1 MQDADFIIVGAGTA
15 GLVLA
20 SRLIQET
27 SARVLVLEVGPRY
40 PKWALDAPLAG
51 LRLRKAWSWTTQTV
65 PQKGLGGRT
74 IPIPMG
80 RLAGGTSAVNA
91 MIAAIGPSADFDA
104 WEKAGC
110 TGWEWEALLP
120 FWERATLANKQGIM
134 PVNPPTFVSDFSHA
148 FLEACQQEGCQKVE
162 NLTGS
167 PSETC
172 GLFDVFQQKG
182 KRISTAHALKP
193 LQLSNRFQ
201 IMTGKEVSRILL
213 EGEKVIGVEVGEG
226 RSRNI
231 IRTRHGVVISAGAF
245 FSPQILQ
252 RSGIGPARL
261 LSSARLKVQVDLPG
275 VGLNLQDHFGAPVV
289 IQSTK
294 LSPGRKS
301 RWISA
306 ALRYLFFGTGV
317 MASNCCEAGCFF
329 SGQRNSPDLELL
341 TLFQTNRHPHA
352 VELASILM
360 HPESKG
366 TVTIDPRNPSGPPL
380 IDPQYLTA
388 PGDADLILKGVERIR
403 SIVNRPALRQFGLTT
418 EILPGSM
425 ELGEFLRL
433 HASTYHHPVGTCRMG
448 SDDLAVV
455 DPGLKVRGV
464 NNLWVVDN
472 SIIPAIPAAHTAAT
486 AIVIAE
492 KAADLLKKDIS
503 RI

>member
-1 MQDADFIIVGAGTA
+1 MQDPDLIIVGAGTA

-20 SRLIQET
+20 NRLIQET
-27 SARVLVLEVGPRY
+27 NARVLLFEAGPQY

-51 LRLRKAWSWTTQTV
+51 LRLRKAWSWTTSTV
-65 PQKGLGGRT
+65 PQKELGGRT

-91 MIAAIGPSADFDA
+91 MIAAIGPSTDFDA
-104 WEKAGC
+104 WAKAGC
-110 TGWEWEALLP
+110 TGWEWEELRP
-120 FWERATLANKQGIM
+120 YWEKATLSKTQRIM

-148 FLEACQQEGCQKVE
+148 FLEGCQQEGCQKVE
-162 NLTGS
+162 SLTGS
-167 PSETC
+167 QSETC
-172 GLFDVFQQKG
+172 GLFDLFQENG
-182 KRISTAHALKP
+182 KRISTAHALKL

-201 IMTGKEVSRILL
+201 IRTGVEVLRIPL
-213 EGEKVIGVEVGEG
+213 EGEKAVGVEVGG
-226 RSRNI
+226 SRSKNI
-231 IRTRHGVVISAGAF
+231 IRSRHGVVISAGAF

-252 RSGIGPARL
+252 RSGIGPASL
-261 LSSARLKVQVDLPG
+261 LSSARLKVHVDLPG

-289 IQSTK
+289 IQSTT

-301 RWISA
+301 QWISA
-306 ALRYLFFGTGV
+306 ALRYLFFGNGV
-317 MASNCCEAGCFF
+317 MASNCCEAGCFL
-329 SGQRNSPDLELL
+329 SGQRNSPDLETLS
-341 TLFQTNRHPHA
+341 LFQTNRHPHA

-360 HPESKG
+360 HPNSKG
-366 TVTIDPRNPSGPPL
+366 TVTIDPCNPSGPPI

-388 PGDADLILKGVERIR
+388 SGDADLILEGVERIR
-403 SIVNRPALRQFGLTT
+403 SIVNQPALRRFGLTT

-425 ELGEFLRL
+425 KGRDFLRL

-464 NNLWVVDN
+464 SNLWLVDN

-492 KAADLLKKDIS
+492 KAADLLKKDLS
-503 RI
+503 RV

>member
-1 MQDADFIIVGAGTA
+1 MQDAEIIIVGAGTA

-20 SRLIQET
+20 NRLIQDT
-27 SARVLVLEVGPRY
+27 NARVLLLEAGPQY

-65 PQKGLGGRT
+65 PQKELGGRT
-74 IPIPMG
+74 VPIPMG
-80 RLAGGTSAVNA
+80 RLAGGTSSVNA
-91 MIAAIGPSADFDA
+91 MIAAIGPTADFDA
-104 WEKAGC
+104 WAKVGC
-110 TGWEWEALLP
+110 TGWEWEELQP
-120 FWERATLANKQGIM
+120 FWEKATLSKPQRIM

-148 FLEACQQEGCQKVE
+148 FLEGCQQEGFQKVE
-162 NLTGS
+162 SLTGS
-167 PSETC
+167 QSETC
-172 GLFDVFQQKG
+172 GLFDLFQEG
-182 KRISTAHALKP
+182 SKRISTAHALER
-193 LQLSNRFQ
+193 LRLSNRFQ
-201 IMTGKEVSRILL
+201 IRTGQNVLRILL
-213 EGEKVIGVEVGEG
+213 EGEKAVGVEIGG
-226 RSRNI
+226 SRSKNI
-231 IRTRHGVVISAGAF
+231 IRASHGVVVSAGAL

-261 LSSARLKVQVDLPG
+261 LSSARLKVHVDLPG
-275 VGLNLQDHFGAPVV
+275 VGLNLQDHLGAPVV
-289 IQSTK
+289 IQSTT

-306 ALRYLFFGTGV
+306 ALRYLFFGDGV

-352 VELASILM
+352 VDLASILM

-472 SIIPAIPAAHTAAT
+472 SIIPAIPAAHTAST